1 MGNAGRGKFAQLA
14 EIVMDSSAD
23 VEQKGTEDTE
33 EDGSS
38 EGETEKERAK
48 IGKLRLRKSDC
59 ESLKGEAPS
68 GLTPWTV
75 RPRSPPLNVLPV
87 FQ

>member
-38 EGETEKERAK
+38 EGETEKKRAK

-59 ESLKGEAPS
+59 ESLKGK
-68 GLTPWTV
+68 
-75 RPRSPPLNVLPV
+75 RPPV
-87 FQ
+87 